1 MVLMLL
7 GRSWLGKE
15 DLTLEPALR
24 GELTGILNWALDGLQ
39 RLTVTNNNVFT
50 RLLSAE
56 DAIITMRDLA
66 SPVGAFIRE
75 QCVIEAGLEIRCEDI
90 YRAYKQWA
98 EDNGHSRKTSQTF
111 GRDLRAVVP
120 AISVRR
126 LGERGD
132 RHRFYVGVDIRNKAS
147 P

>member
-126 LGERGD
+126 LNERGD